1 MNLDEYIKVSYDD
14 DRFWFADECN
24 KPNHTA
30 RISNAWRHKDYLMG
44 RHKILFKED
53 GVYKGK
59 AYVTSKTILQ
69 YAKTLITFH
78 NSLLVGKP
86 VSIVSPDEESQK
98 DVTKVYKDGGY
109 ESTDYDVM
117 DDINKYGDAY
127 EYVYFDNGV
136 IKSKVFDP
144 CESYPVIAPDGSYV
158 AFVEN
163 WRDSFTA
170 IAYWNV
176 YTEDRVDNWTDAG
189 GEIHLIGS
197 SKNVSGLPIHYHNKC
212 DEDRYFGRSIL
223 DDIVPV
229 LDEIEA
235 TLGKFGDAIYCLS
248 MNPMP
253 VATGQRIESSIPA
266 DAVGYILNMDN
277 GNFDFKNATMDY
289 NSIKLYLEQMRT
301 YLNDVSCFPSA
312 LSGNAQIANV
322 SSVSLKLLMALAM
335 ARAYENE
342 KYLQD
347 GFKERMDKIRKILSM
362 QGKSVS
368 DDITVEFNINMPTD
382 DAELMNAIATMRN
395 LGAMS
400 VTTAM
405 EKSGMISDVQLE
417 KERLEDEPETNLGV
431 SNFGMNDA
439 KPNNG
444 GYEKTTRD

>member
-1 MNLDEYIKVSYDD
+1 MKLEEYIKVSFDD
-14 DRFWFADECN
+14 DRFWFAEECN
-24 KPNHTA
+24 KPTHTY
-30 RISNAWRHKDYLMG
+30 RITNAWKHKDYLKG
-44 RHKILFKED
+44 IHRILLKED

-59 AYVTSKTILQ
+59 AYVSSKTILQ

-86 VSIVSPDEESQK
+86 VSIVSPDENSQK
-98 DVTKVYKDGGY
+98 EVTRIYKDGGY

-127 EYVYFDNGV
+127 EYIYIEDGV

-144 CESYPVIAPDGSYV
+144 CESYPVIAPDGTYV
-158 AFVEN
+158 AFIEN
-163 WRDSFTA
+163 WRDAHTA

-176 YTEDRVDNWTDAG
+176 YTEDSVDNWTDAG

-197 SKNVSGLPIHYHNKC
+197 SKNISGLPIHYHNKS
-212 DEDRYFGRSIL
+212 DDDRYFGRSIL

-235 TLGKFGDAIYCLS
+235 TLAKFGDAIYCLS

-266 DAVGYILNMDN
+266 DAVGFILNMDN
-277 GNFDFKNATMDY
+277 GTFNYANAQMDY

-347 GFKERMDKIRKILSM
+347 GFKERLKKMRKILNI
-362 QGKSVS
+362 QGVKIN
-368 DDITVEFNINMPTD
+368 DDITISFNINMPTD
-382 DAELMNAIATMRN
+382 DAELMNAIQTMHDM
-395 LGAMS
+395 GAMS

-405 EKSGMISDVQLE
+405 EKSGLINDVQIE
-417 KERLEDEPETNLGV
+417 KERLESDSEGKSGV
-431 SNFGMNDA
+431 SNLVTNVTKDSND
-439 KPNNG
+439 
-444 GYEKTTRD
+444 RDLSGNKD